1 LGDITLLLWS
11 KNLKVEVLALK
22 KLLSLLN
29 KNILKSDKDFKN
41 WVKLTTGY
49 SPKNISLYQQ
59 AFFHSSVSVKRSGT
73 TISNERLEFLGDAI
87 LGAIIADYLFNMYPY
102 KDEGFLTQL
111 RSRIVN
117 GQSLK
122 ELALK
127 FGFNHFLKASLT
139 RDEKTKSSAY
149 GDALEAFIG
158 AVYLD
163 MGYNKTK
170 LFVISKIIKI
180 HLDID
185 ELVNNNEDYKSQLQI
200 YCQKNKFP
208 LEYKLL
214 SEERIGANKMYVI
227 EVYVN
232 RKPYTRF
239 ENYSKRFA
247 EQKAAQL
254 TLEELKRELG

>member
-1 LGDITLLLWS
+1 
-11 KNLKVEVLALK
+11 LALK

-29 KNILKSDKDFKN
+29 PRTLTSDNDFKN
-41 WVKLTTGY
+41 WIKLTTGY

-73 TISNERLEFLGDAI
+73 TISNERLEFLGDAV
-87 LGAIIADYLFNMYPY
+87 LGAIIADYLFNLYPY
-102 KDEGFLTQL
+102 KNEGFLTQL
-111 RSRIVN
+111 RSKIVN

-127 FGFNHFLKASLT
+127 FGLNHFLKASLT

-163 MGYNKTK
+163 MGYNKTRN
-170 LFVISKIIKI
+170 FVISKIIKM
-180 HLDID
+180 HVDLDD
-185 ELVNNNEDYKSQLQI
+185 LVKTNEDYKSQLQI
-200 YCQKNKFP
+200 FCQKHKFS
-208 LEYKLL
+208 LEYRLV
-214 SEERIGANKMYVI
+214 SEQRQGANKMYAI
-227 EVYVN
+227 EVHVN
-232 RKPYTRF
+232 RKPYIRF

-254 TLEELKRELG
+254 TLEELKKELG